1 MEADTLCR
9 EEVDLQSAVAVLL
22 CEATDLGIDR
32 RNLQREP
39 YLKKVLIQRDS
50 GPAVTGFTREISD
63 KGVGLLHS
71 FALEPKD
78 IVEVLIEG
86 PHQMSFRLQMETKWC
101 SPLGDGWYA
110 SGGQFIA
117 RLDS

>member
-1 MEADTLCR
+1 MEASTLGR
-9 EEVDLQSAVAVLL
+9 DEVELQAAVAVLL

-32 RNLQREP
+32 RSLQREP
-39 YLKKVLIQRDS
+39 YLKRVLIQRDS
-50 GPAVTGFTREISD
+50 ASAVTGFTREISD

-78 IVEVLIEG
+78 IVEVSIEG
-86 PHQMSFRLQMETKWC
+86 PHQMSYRLQVETTWC

>member
-1 MEADTLCR
+1 MEANTLCR
-9 EEVDLQSAVAVLL
+9 EEVDLKAAVGVLMS
-22 CEATDLGIDR
+22 EASDQGIDR

-39 YLKKVLIQRDS
+39 YLKKILIQTDS
-50 GPAVTGFTREISD
+50 GPGVTGFTREISD
-63 KGVGLLHS
+63 EGVGLLHS
-71 FALEPKD
+71 FPLKPKD
-78 IVEVLIEG
+78 NVIISNSRADNI
-86 PHQMSFRLQMETKWC
+86 QFRLQVETTWC